1 MHLYQ
6 LHADRRGLP
15 ILVCGFNNVQDDL
28 TTFAPSRLMLKL
40 AGVILL
46 QVVAS
51 LKNMVKAAS
60 EMRTLTNIRARTA
73 TA

>member
-1 MHLYQ
+1 
-6 LHADRRGLP
+6 
-15 ILVCGFNNVQDDL
+15 
-28 TTFAPSRLMLKL
+28 MLKL